1 MNFFEAQ
8 AQAKRSTG
16 RLVLL
21 FTLAVIALV
30 ALTNLA
36 VLVLMM
42 IGRGGIDLSLGA
54 IQQHFNSAIA
64 SLVTLLVLGVIG
76 FGSLFKILEI
86 GGDGRRVAEMLGG
99 RLVATGSQDFAERQ
113 LLNVV
118 EEMAIASGIAVPPV
132 YILEEPG
139 INAFAAGNSPN
150 TAVIG
155 ITRGA
160 LERLERDELQG
171 VIAHEFSHI
180 FNGDMRLNLRLIGV
194 LHGILLIA
202 LLGWHLLRSFRAE
215 RTLRHRGSTSASA
228 LVPLMGLGL
237 IVLGSV
243 GHFFGQW
250 IKATISRQREL
261 LADATAVQYTR
272 NAGGL
277 AGALKKIGAAGSG
290 LRAPGAA
297 QYSFACFA
305 TAVSGW
311 LQSMFATHPPLE
323 LRIRRL
329 DPRWDGRFIVAT
341 DERSSGAAAQAAA
354 SPRREAGAAAFVAH
368 SVLARA
374 GTLDSAAVGLAQ
386 ELLAALPPRL
396 RAAAQ
401 EPYGAR
407 AVIYAL
413 LLDGRRDV
421 ADRQAGILAAKADPS
436 VALHARALRP
446 EVVAAG
452 DRLRLPLAEIAMPA
466 LEALSEDQYRR
477 FRGVVE
483 ELIAA
488 DQQTSF
494 GEWVLR
500 RFVLRRLDE
509 AFGLR
514 SPASERYIDAA
525 MLGDAASRVL
535 SVLARLEHHGEE
547 QAAEAAFC
555 AGAETLREL
564 RLSLRFHR
572 ERVAPRMLDAAFDR
586 LESLDSGK
594 KEAVLKA
601 CISCVLHDRRLST
614 RGYELVRTLAA
625 CLDCPLPPLGRIQ
638 TDSQEGEE

>member
-36 VLVLMM
+36 VLMLVM
-42 IGRGGIDLSLGA
+42 IGRGGIDLSLGG
-54 IQQHFNSAIA
+54 IRQHFDPAIA

-76 FGSLFKILEI
+76 LGSLFKIFEI

-160 LERLERDELQG
+160 LERLDRDELQG

-202 LLGWHLLRSFRAE
+202 LLGWHLLRSFRTE
-215 RTLRHRGSTSASA
+215 RTWRHRGSTSASA

-261 LADATAVQYTR
+261 LADASAVQYTR

-290 LRAPGAA
+290 LRAPGAE

-329 DPRWDGRFIVAT
+329 DPRWDGRFMVAT
-341 DERSSGAAAQAAA
+341 DERSSGSAAQAGV

-413 LLDGRRDV
+413 LLDGRKDV

-525 MLGDAASRVL
+525 MLGDAASTVL
-535 SVLARLEHHGEE
+535 SVLARLEHHSEE
-547 QAAEAAFC
+547 QAAEAAFT
-555 AGAETLREL
+555 AGAETIRDL

-572 ERVAPRMLDAAFDR
+572 ERIEPRMLDAAFDR
-586 LESLDSGK
+586 LESLDGGK
-594 KEAVLKA
+594 KEAMLKA

-625 CLDCPLPPLGRIQ
+625 CLDCPLPPLGRVHAA
-638 TDSQEGEE
+638 S